1 MMSQELQFEVKP
13 IVVIDYLTTKL
24 TGIDNELLATQVEIY
39 MNKKMSDNENAG
51 RYEDNELPNSKPVND
66 FKEILTDAL
75 SQAVNHKIKID
86 SLWGHVTVP
95 QAATEYHHHVHVP
108 LQANEVSQI
117 SCVYYCKIPEK
128 CGDLSFRVQAGFR
141 EYIVREKAEL
151 GKLIIFPSEV
161 PHMTG
166 KNASDENRISI
177 SANFR
182 LVK

>member
-1 MMSQELQFEVKP
+1 MSQELQFEVKP

-51 RYEDNELPNSKPVND
+51 RYEDSELPNSKPVND
-66 FKEILTDAL
+66 FKKILIDAL

-86 SLWGHVTVP
+86 NLWGHVTVP
-95 QAATEYHHHVHVP
+95 QASTEYHHHVKIP
-108 LQANEVSQI
+108 LRANEESQL
-117 SCVYYCKIPEK
+117 SCVYYCRTPKN
-128 CGDLSFRVQAGFR
+128 CGDLFFRMAAGFR
-141 EYIVREKAEL
+141 EYIVREKPEA
-151 GKLIIFPSEV
+151 GKLVIFSSEI

-166 KNASDENRISI
+166 KNVSDENRISI